1 MASAKTCCSEPLKC
15 QPSQNTKL
23 FTGNFTTTGATGS
36 ISQNCAELQKK
47 LSQAGRVSQQM
58 AQQCQQQAETCSKS
72 CSQAIM
78 HYIQKP
84 FFETCAFDLNQPE
97 KYDPA
102 RHNCAED
109 MIDKYRD
116 QYQKDLVPLLAQCAE
131 EGKKAQNLSQAGE
144 KLLKSALS
152 AQQCQQQVSAGLG
165 KPSANSPNSD
175 PASKNK
181 DITARASNKPQL
193 NLPTAQSGFSGSTPS
208 SSDSSSSSSLQ
219 ENGHPVAGQKPVGG
233 GFNHKAGSVSAGKLS
248 ALLTKRKLSAIKT
261 GSVTMNQ
268 GGRGLSG
275 SNTFGTNTNSGAKD
289 PKKDLNGNKLVQK
302 SGPANSAQNTTSTQ
316 DSDLAKAK
324 NNPYLKHTPRNV
336 SSAVLDPFGSPHD
349 NIFERITNRMTLM
362 CRQKVLDCD

>member
-1 MASAKTCCSEPLKC
+1 M
-15 QPSQNTKL
+15 
-23 FTGNFTTTGATGS
+23 
-36 ISQNCAELQKK
+36 
-47 LSQAGRVSQQM
+47 GRVSQQM

-72 CSQAIM
+72 CSQAIL
-78 HYIQKP
+78 HYIQRP

-97 KYDPA
+97 EYDPA
-102 RHNCAED
+102 RHTCAED

-165 KPSANSPNSD
+165 KPSANSPASAT
-175 PASKNK
+175 ASKNK

-208 SSDSSSSSSLQ
+208 SSDSSSSSLQ
-219 ENGHPVAGQKPVGG
+219 ENGHPVAGQRPVGG

-248 ALLTKRKLSAIKT
+248 AVLTKRKLSAIKT

-275 SNTFGTNTNSGAKD
+275 SNTFGTNTNSAKD

-302 SGPANSAQNTTSTQ
+302 SGPANSAQNATSTQ